1 MVYEEYIASE
11 SWRSLRLKA
20 LIRDK
25 FKCIFCQEDAEHVH
39 HTKYPPRGSWHLD
52 SVENLQSVCAGCH
65 SKLHAD
71 KYMKIAVKLHQL
83 CHSSTPKLVDPNNGF
98 GYVIHDGLVYSSI
111 KDVVNLVASFGP
123 HDFDR
128 RHFEHVLE
136 VENRQHYEYKLKTT
150 GTCEWAATYKNS
162 RGKEVLIYTVGGLM
176 TSTASRR
183 ERIKIKAESGR
194 ISEIDKKTLVI
205 LEGIEDACRKM
216 IDRYLSELLVKS
228 IPNSKQTIEQFGAI
242 TSTDG
247 RELTKAMTILANA
260 VAVQTHQ
267 IGNMHTRLDVIES
280 KINSSPIAATPQ
292 LAAPVDQ
299 HALMSCADYLVKKN
313 VNPLTPSSKFKQN
326 LAARL
331 GLVAG
336 KRYGPAAH
344 KELQVLHSGMTVDAS
359 KRPFWHWEE
368 SWKTVISEESN

>member
-1 MVYEEYIASE
+1 MVYSEYITSE
-11 SWRSLRLKA
+11 AWRALRLNA

-25 FKCIFCQEDAEHVH
+25 FQCVFCQDDAEHVH

-52 SVENLQSVCAGCH
+52 SVENLQSVCADCH

-71 KYMKIAVKLHQL
+71 KRMKIAVKLNQL
-83 CHSSTPKLVDPNNGF
+83 CHSDTPKLVDPSNGF
-98 GYVIHDGLVYSSI
+98 GYVIHDGLIYSSI
-111 KDVVNLVASFGP
+111 KDVVNLIASFSP

-128 RHFEHVLE
+128 GHFEHVLE
-136 VENRQHYEYKLKTT
+136 VESRQHYEYKLKTT
-150 GTCEWAATYKNS
+150 GTCEWAATYKNPT
-162 RGKEVLIYTVGGLM
+162 GKETLIFTVGGLM

-194 ISEIDKKTLVI
+194 IPEIDKRTLVI
-205 LEGIEDACRKM
+205 LEGIEDVGRKM
-216 IDRYLSELLVKS
+216 IDKYLSELLVKS

-242 TSTDG
+242 ASNDN

-267 IGNMHTRLDVIES
+267 IGSMHTRLDVIES
-280 KINSSPIAATPQ
+280 RINSSARAAPQ
-292 LAAPVDQ
+292 LAAPVDR
-299 HALMSCADYLVKKN
+299 HALMSCADYLVKVD
-313 VNPLTPSSKFKQN
+313 VNPLTPSRKFKQN

-336 KRYGPAAH
+336 KRYGAAAH
-344 KELQVLHSGMTVDAS
+344 KELQVLESGLTVDAS
-359 KRPFWHWEE
+359 KRPIWQWDEAWKSVRSEEE
-368 SWKTVISEESN
+368 S